1 VAAGIAVAIL
11 QTLQGVLGSFN
22 PSAWVYVFIAGAFL
36 GFTFLAQRLASLASE
51 SGARRERLE
60 VLQESLRAW
69 PIPALDQADP
79 EVLGVFPGGPAGP
92 EAQGSPSD
100 IGERVLTAL
109 ETAPVVLLTGPRGAG
124 KSRTAFECA
133 RVAFGQAPVIV
144 PRDGRALRDLLN
156 VDETLAF
163 VAGRRV
169 LWLDGLKR
177 FIGAVDGQMLDRL
190 TNADVKIVAT
200 VRKRTWRALLGS
212 ESTHGESAKAIAWR
226 AKVFELPFPGAERA
240 APWHLSGARPAD
252 AAAREVSRPTD
263 APDAGRPIYTDLLS
277 WLLLLGSL
285 ACLAIVGLLALTGGF
300 QRGTPPTLAE
310 RLDDAKRAGT
320 RDGRVVKFER
330 AVDFRGSGEPARVF
344 VFGHPSGTPAA
355 RARSDE
361 LQVWERRRGELRR
374 ALSFQPEKVDGQ
386 LVVYQHRDVG
396 DIDGDN
402 ADELVGGWG
411 TSAIPG
417 ELLIPSAVDWDPS
430 DDRYRLVP
438 LTRGPAELS
447 TKARGEDAAGLRG
460 AYGSRLTLKDAARDS
475 DGARE
480 ELPGFEAQ
488 DFTVSPSHQVLIA
501 AYATEVVANRSHRLL
516 EVQPHLF
523 HRTGG
528 EPRMTRCD
536 LQGTR
541 SHTVRLPTDDIVS
554 LHLALHD
561 HWRDVSED
569 RFCVPVD

>member
-1 VAAGIAVAIL
+1 VAIL

-22 PSAWVYVFIAGAFL
+22 PSVLVYVFIAGAFL
-36 GFTFLAQRLASLASE
+36 GFTFLAQRLASLQSE
-51 SGARRERLE
+51 SGALKDRLA

-69 PIPALDQADP
+69 PIPALDKADP
-79 EVLGVFPGGPAGP
+79 EVLGVFPGGPAAAG
-92 EAQGSPSD
+92 ARGSPSD
-100 IGERVLTAL
+100 VGQHVLAAMQRSPIVVLT
-109 ETAPVVLLTGPRGAG
+109 GQRGAG

-163 VAGRRV
+163 LAGTRV
-169 LWLDGLKR
+169 LWLDGLRR

-190 TNADVKIVAT
+190 KDADVKIVAT
-200 VRKRTWRALLGS
+200 VRKRTWRRLLGS

-226 AKVFELPFPGAERA
+226 AEVFELPFPGADGPP
-240 APWHLSGARPAD
+240 PWHLSGARPAD
-252 AAAREVSRPTD
+252 AAARDVSQPTG
-263 APDAGRPIYTDLLS
+263 APDAGRPIYKDPLL
-277 WLLLLGSL
+277 WGLLLGSL
-285 ACLAIVGLLALTGGF
+285 ACLAMVGLLALTGGF
-300 QRGTPPTLAE
+300 QRATPPTLAE
-310 RLDDAKRAGT
+310 RIDDARRAGT

-344 VFGHPSGTPAA
+344 IFGHPGGTPAA
-355 RARSDE
+355 QARSDE

-374 ALSFQPEKVDGQ
+374 ALSFQPEKVEGQ
-386 LVVYQHRDVG
+386 LVIYQHRDVG

-447 TKARGEDAAGLRG
+447 TKARDDDAAGLRA
-460 AYGSRLTLKDAARDS
+460 AYGSRLTLRDAARDS
-475 DGARE
+475 DGGRE

-501 AYATEVVANRSHRLL
+501 AYATDVVANRSHRLL

-536 LQGTR
+536 LQGRR

-561 HWRDVSED
+561 HWRDVSEN
-569 RFCVPVD
+569 RFCVPAD